1 MKIPTFFKSLMT
13 AIIFLLI
20 PWEGKATGLSGD
32 FIYLQGEE
40 WELLAKPINRD
51 SVLFHRLME
60 FLPDNHC
67 ITTANWEAIP
77 PIGKWQQSHLYLHHL
92 EVCVYD
98 KQKKEEYSLHLSA
111 RPVERSDFNLIIKTE
126 KSVPAGSTENFV
138 PGKVSWCVM
147 YTAASTAI

>member
-60 FLPDNHC
+60 FLPQDLRS
-67 ITTANWEAIP
+67 
-77 PIGKWQQSHLYLHHL
+77 GKIAPQATIVGNVTH
-92 EVCVYD
+92 
-98 KQKKEEYSLHLSA
+98 
-111 RPVERSDFNLIIKTE
+111 
-126 KSVPAGSTENFV
+126 
-138 PGKVSWCVM
+138 
-147 YTAASTAI
+147 

>member
-60 FLPDNHC
+60 FCRTTIALLPP
-67 ITTANWEAIP
+67 IGKAIP
-77 PIGKWQQSHLYLHHL
+77 PIGKCSNLICICIIWKS
-92 EVCVYD
+92 VSMINRKRRVFP
-98 KQKKEEYSLHLSA
+98 HLSA
-111 RPVERSDFNLIIKTE
+111 RPVERSVSTLLSRRKNLCPLVQRRTSCRE
-126 KSVPAGSTENFV
+126 R
-138 PGKVSWCVM
+138 
-147 YTAASTAI
+147 

>member
-1 MKIPTFFKSLMT
+1 MKIPTFFKSMMT
-13 AIIFLLI
+13 AILFLLI

-67 ITTANWEAIP
+67 ITTANWKAIP
-77 PIGKWQQSHLYLHHL
+77 LLGSAAISSVSASFG
-92 EVCVYD
+92 
-98 KQKKEEYSLHLSA
+98 SLCL
-111 RPVERSDFNLIIKTE
+111 
-126 KSVPAGSTENFV
+126 
-138 PGKVSWCVM
+138 
-147 YTAASTAI
+147 

>member
-40 WELLAKPINRD
+40 WELLSKPINRD

-67 ITTANWEAIP
+67 ITTANWEGYTAY
-77 PIGKWQQSHLYLHHL
+77 WEVQQSHLYLHHL

-98 KQKKEEYSLHLSA
+98 KQKKKSIPSLISQT
-111 RPVERSDFNLIIKTE
+111 S
-126 KSVPAGSTENFV
+126 
-138 PGKVSWCVM
+138 
-147 YTAASTAI
+147 

>member
-67 ITTANWEAIP
+67 ITTANWEGYTAY
-77 PIGKWQQSHLYLHHL
+77 WEVQQSHLYLHHL

-98 KQKKEEYSLHLSA
+98 KQKKEEYSL
-111 RPVERSDFNLIIKTE
+111 T
-126 KSVPAGSTENFV
+126 
-138 PGKVSWCVM
+138 
-147 YTAASTAI
+147 Y